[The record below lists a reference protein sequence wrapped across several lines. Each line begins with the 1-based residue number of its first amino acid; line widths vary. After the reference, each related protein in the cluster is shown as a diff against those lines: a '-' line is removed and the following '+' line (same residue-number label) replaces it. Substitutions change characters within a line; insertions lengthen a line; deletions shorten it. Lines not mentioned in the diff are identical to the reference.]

1 MSCSSG
7 EGVHGNATACKAS
20 STIGL
25 LLALIAGVVPL
36 KSLASDVVEE
46 ELNSALRDRPSL
58 LHGQALF
65 DDTCIACHGP
75 DGSGQPNGSVPA
87 IAAQPSHFIIRQLV
101 DYRHGRRP
109 DLRMEHSTG
118 RHRLVDARDIAD
130 VAAYVSQLPPTR
142 AADVGAGNH
151 LLEAQGMYE
160 RACVPCHGDS
170 AAGDASSA
178 VPRLAGQ
185 HFDYLVRQ
193 MRNATADRGG
203 QRPTFPREHARLLQR
218 FDDADLI
225 DLADYLS
232 RLGRGSHG
240 TGGAE
245 ANHGAGLCAVN
256 CAVGY
261 TLDQSSA
268 P

>member
-1 MSCSSG
+1 MSRSSS
-7 EGVHGNATACKAS
+7 EGVHTNATACKVS
-20 STIGL
+20 SAIGL
-25 LLALIAGVVPL
+25 LLVLIAGVVPL
-36 KSLASDVVEE
+36 KSLASDIVEA
-46 ELNSALRDRPSL
+46 ELNSALRDRPDL

-75 DGSGQPNGSVPA
+75 DGGGQPNGSVPA
-87 IAAQPSHFIIRQLV
+87 IAAQPSRFIIRQLV

-118 RHRLVDARDIAD
+118 RHRLVNAQDIAD
-130 VAAYVSQLPPTR
+130 VAAYVSQLAPTQ

-151 LLEAQGMYE
+151 LLEAQSMYE

-170 AAGDASSA
+170 ATGDAGSA

-185 HFDYLVRQ
+185 HFDYLMRQ
-193 MRNATADRGG
+193 MRNAAADRGG
-203 QRPTFPREHARLLQR
+203 QRPTFPREHAMLLQR

-232 RLGRGSHG
+232 RLGQARDLGATPQPASSG
-240 TGGAE
+240 TNGQR
-245 ANHGAGLCAVN
+245 
-256 CAVGY
+256 Y
-261 TLDQSSA
+261 
-268 P
+268 